1 MPTYEYRCPGGHEFE
16 KFFRS
21 ISAAVGEHPCPACGA
36 IGVRQL
42 SGGAGLM
49 FKGSGFY
56 LTDYGKNAH
65 ARKGPTATS
74 GVEGASAGETAAPA
88 GESKAGDT
96 DRRTSRAESAP
107 KADAP
112 SSSAAS
118 GGDAGRTSSAT
129 PKPKTNE

>member
-1 MPTYEYRCPGGHEFE
+1 MPTYEYRCPSGHEFE

-21 ISAAVGEHPCPACGA
+21 ISGATTENPCPECGA

-65 ARKGPTATS
+65 VRKDPAKSGAESSAGGASGTSAGGESSSGPGSGGESSGAKAPGPERPATS
-74 GVEGASAGETAAPA
+74 SGTEGAAG
-88 GESKAGDT
+88 
-96 DRRTSRAESAP
+96 
-107 KADAP
+107 
-112 SSSAAS
+112 SS
-118 GGDAGRTSSAT
+118 TT
-129 PKPKTNE
+129 PKPKTGE